1 MKEGIE
7 EEEKED
13 KRDDKIRKE
22 IKKENEVNEKE
33 ERGGDKG
40 REKIG
45 NGNLRSVEDWDDEK
59 GGKVVKNGKS
69 WKKKIEDWRRE
80 RKKKRK

>member
-22 IKKENEVNEKE
+22 IKKVNEVNEKE